1 MQREIRRHGKYDLV
15 AFWRGPG
22 WEVVIYPAAPGAIRP
37 FPNFVE
43 GLEREEAFR
52 QAMAVADQLS
62 SELSAMTFLGSGEA
76 RSKNEPS
83 PA

>member
-1 MQREIRRHGKYDLV
+1 MQPEIRRHGKYELV
-15 AFWRGPG
+15 AYWRGPG

-62 SELSAMTFLGSGEA
+62 SELSAVSFLGSVEG
-76 RSKNEPS
+76 RRNEP
-83 PA
+83 PMP